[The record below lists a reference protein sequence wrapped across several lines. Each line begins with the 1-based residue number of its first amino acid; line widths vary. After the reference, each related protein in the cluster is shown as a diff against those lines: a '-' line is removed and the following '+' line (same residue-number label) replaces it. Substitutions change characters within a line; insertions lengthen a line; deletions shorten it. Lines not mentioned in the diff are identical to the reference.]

1 MARIKIIYRKLGR
14 EQAYGVSSSDGI
26 IEIDSRL
33 KSKKHLEVLIH
44 EILHI
49 LNPKDSEDMI
59 IKKSVTLTKIL
70 WQEGYRRI
78 DQSTD
83 HEPLQDGSKWEHT
96 EYISKKNGINLTKLV
111 YAESLLEVLN
121 QFKNMEVVMVKELD
135 LLPEGDIDIIS
146 LN

>member
-1 MARIKIIYRKLGR
+1 VARIKIIYRKLGR

-49 LNPKDSEDMI
+49 LQPKDSEDAI

-70 WQEGYRRI
+70 WKEGYRRI
-78 DQSTD
+78 DQTTD
-83 HEPLQDGSKWEHT
+83 HEPLQDGSK
-96 EYISKKNGINLTKLV
+96 
-111 YAESLLEVLN
+111 
-121 QFKNMEVVMVKELD
+121 
-135 LLPEGDIDIIS
+135 
-146 LN
+146 